1 MTVHELNLAVSASD
15 IEHSSKQCQGS
26 IDSRAAE
33 LLATIME
40 PTNNATGRD
49 VIQNAVSFGR
59 HHTTDM
65 DHTRWVHSPDN
76 YFLPNAV
83 LRKVFRGKFVA
94 ALRQA
99 FQNGEL
105 RFPENFKL
113 LPNPRSSP
121 LGSGHCFDKTV
132 T

>member
-1 MTVHELNLAVSASD
+1 
-15 IEHSSKQCQGS
+15 
-26 IDSRAAE
+26 
-33 LLATIME
+33 ME

-49 VIQNAVSFGR
+49 VIQNAVSFEGLRPGTSGR
-59 HHTTDM
+59 HHTMDM

-76 YFLPNAV
+76 YFLPKAV